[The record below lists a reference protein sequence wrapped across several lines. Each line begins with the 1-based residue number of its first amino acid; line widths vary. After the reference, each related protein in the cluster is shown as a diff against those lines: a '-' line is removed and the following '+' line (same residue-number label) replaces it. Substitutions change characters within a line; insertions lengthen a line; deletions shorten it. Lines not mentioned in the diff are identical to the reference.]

1 MPNVFKQHVTPGQ
14 TPQTEQARPEQV
26 KNNAGGYTFKVSDN
40 VALNRFLTIGTEG
53 GTFYVNE
60 KKLTR
65 DNAALV
71 IRMAEAS
78 RPELIDEVIAVS
90 EAGRAPRNTPALFA
104 LAAAAGLGNVHYRQ
118 RALDAL
124 PRVART
130 GYHLLVW
137 AEYIEMFRG
146 WGPQLVKGVRKWY
159 TSKSPE
165 DLAYQLL
172 KYKQREGWSQRDLLR
187 LCARKSATK
196 NYEGGSAGHLA
207 LFEYV
212 MKGDY
217 TTGGVLPKLI
227 DVAEQAHDTDR
238 VSDWVRLIQG
248 NRSLSWEMLPSG
260 ALASPA
266 VWEALVAGGNL
277 PMGALL
283 RNLSRLTRLGV
294 LAPMS
299 SGNALVLAKLR
310 DQEQITKAR
319 IHPIAVLLALKTYA
333 LGHSIKGKSSWT
345 PIPQVI
351 DALNEMFYLAF
362 GNVVPSGKRTVLA
375 MDISGSMGFP
385 IADYPFT
392 AREIAAA
399 MSMIVA
405 RTEPQY
411 QFMGFSHQFI
421 PLPISASQRLDDVVR
436 TVSNL
441 PFGGTDCSLPMLWA
455 QQNQLAVDTF
465 QVFTDNETWA
475 GRMHPHEALAQYR
488 KFSGIDARLQVV
500 AVTPTDFS
508 IADPKDAGTLD
519 VSGFDSAV
527 PSLLADHARGDI

>member
-1 MPNVFKQHVTPGQ
+1 MDMPNVFKQHVTPGQ
-14 TPQTEQARPEQV
+14 TPQTEQARPDQV

-40 VALNRFLTIGTEG
+40 VQLNRFLTIGTEG
-53 GTFYVNE
+53 GTFYVSE

-65 DNAALV
+65 DNASLV
-71 IRMAEAS
+71 VRMAEAS
-78 RPELIDEVIAVS
+78 NRSLVADTLAVS

-104 LAAAAGLGNVHYRQ
+104 LAAAGGLGTTEARAY
-118 RALDAL
+118 ALDVL

-130 GYHLLVW
+130 GYHLLQW

-146 WGPQLVKGVRKWY
+146 WGPQLTKAVGRWY
-159 TSKSPE
+159 TSKTPA
-165 DLAYQLL
+165 DLAYQIL
-172 KYKQREGWSQRDLLR
+172 KYKQREGWSQRDLMR
-187 LCARKSATK
+187 LSHFGRQ
-196 NYEGGSAGHLA
+196 HLEPEQKA
-207 LFEYV
+207 VFEYV
-212 MKGDY
+212 MKGTFDADR
-217 TTGGVLPKLI
+217 LPILI
-227 DVAEQAHDTDR
+227 NYAEQAHAIRDTAG
-238 VSDWVRLIQG
+238 WVRLIG
-248 NRSLSWEMLPSG
+248 YNRGLSWEMLPSE
-260 ALASPA
+260 ALAEPK
-266 VWEALVAGGNL
+266 VWEALVANGNL

-299 SGNALVLAKLR
+299 SGNELVLAKLR

-319 IHPIAVLLALKTYA
+319 IHPIQVLLALKTYA
-333 LGHSIKGKSSWT
+333 LGHSLKGKSSWT

-375 MDISGSMGFP
+375 MDISGSMGSSV
-385 IADYPFT
+385 ADYPFT

-411 QFMGFSHQFI
+411 QFLGFSNTLI

-436 TVSNL
+436 TVSGL
-441 PFGGTDCSLPMLWA
+441 PFGGTDCALPMMWA
-455 QQNQLAVDTF
+455 QQQSLAVDTF
-465 QVFTDNETWA
+465 QVWTDDETWA

-488 KFSGIDARLQVV
+488 KFSGINARLQVC
-500 AVTPTDFS
+500 AVTPTEFS
-508 IADPKDAGTLD
+508 IADPKDAGMLD